1 MEAVRTNNKGWSEE
15 QSISRWMLGAI
26 NYPMA
31 RDYRFYEQMNL
42 DQPYKVDIQTNWKL
56 AKDDT
61 VVPPATMSTEE
72 AAVYSG
78 VVNDIKTFV
87 DTSYQEFLI
96 GEKSVEQDWDAY
108 VQTIQEMGI
117 QKALDSRGAAID
129 RYNR

>member
-1 MEAVRTNNKGWSEE
+1 
-15 QSISRWMLGAI
+15 MLGAI

-78 VVNDIKTFV
+78 VVSDIKTFV

-96 GEKSVEQDWDAY
+96 GEKSIETDWDAY
-108 VQTIQEMGI
+108 VQTIRDM
-117 QKALDSRGAAID
+117 DSRGAAIA
-129 RYNR
+129 RYNK